1 MAISKTSADA
11 VYPIRVVAERTGVNP
26 VTMRAWERRY
36 GLIQPQRTAKGHRVY
51 SNKDIDTIKR
61 ILQLIEQGIP
71 ISRVRE
77 SLANSPLR
85 EPLPVFAEHADHAD
99 GNAWEGYIRR
109 MITAVSGFDGRALDA
124 AYNDALSLYPVD
136 LVSRMLINPLMREMT
151 ARWDT
156 FAYADAERHFVHS
169 YLRNKLG
176 ARFHHQSLQAGG
188 AQLVMAGV
196 VGDHAEIPIFTL
208 ALAALTAGY
217 RVVMLGADCQLESL
231 EHVLSRTRA
240 AALILHSEMLLPA
253 RMITSQLSA
262 LAERAPCPIFITGRC
277 AETQRSELE
286 GSGLITLPEDS
297 ISALQ
302 LVGDTLT

>member
-1 MAISKTSADA
+1 MTSSKSSADA

-51 SNKDIDTIKR
+51 SSEDIATINR
-61 ILQLIEQGIP
+61 ILQLLEQGIP

-77 SLANSPLR
+77 LLSSSPLR
-85 EPLPVFAEHADHAD
+85 EPLPVFAEHSDYPD
-99 GNAWEGYIRR
+99 ENAWDSYLRR
-109 MITAVSGFDGRALDA
+109 MTTAVSSFDGRALDA
-124 AYNDALSLYPVD
+124 AYNDALSLYPVN
-136 LVSRMLINPLMREMT
+136 LVTRMLINPLLREMS
-151 ARWDT
+151 ARWET
-156 FAYADAERHFVHS
+156 FAYADAERHFLNS

-176 ARFHHQSLQAGG
+176 ARFHHQSFQATG

-196 VGDHAEIPIFTL
+196 AGDHAEIPIFVL

-217 RVVMLGADCQLESL
+217 RVVMLGADCELESL

-253 RMITSQLSA
+253 RMITPQLSA
-262 LAERAPCPIFITGRC
+262 LVECAPCPVLITGSC
-277 AETQRSELE
+277 IDSQRTELE
-286 GSGLITLPEDS
+286 GAGLISLPVDS

-302 LVGDTLT
+302 LVGDALT